1 MNDALPTTG
10 LPGLRVVGLG
20 ADDETL
26 LQAFFDANPG
36 YFQAVKGESAAADE
50 ARQEIASEIPA
61 GWPFTERM
69 LLGWVAEDGGLA
81 AMADVVSD
89 LLATGVWHIGLFIV
103 ETARHGGGDAA
114 ALYGELEDWARRS
127 GAAWMRLGVVEG
139 NDRAQRFWTAR
150 GFVVLRSRGGYVMG
164 SRTNVI
170 RTMFKPLRGGSRD
183 EYLALVARDRP
194 ERGVGAADARAQ
206 TLSNVAR

>member
-1 MNDALPTTG
+1 MSDAPPSTA

-20 ADDETL
+20 ADDEAL
-26 LQAFFDANPG
+26 LQAFFDANPA
-36 YFQAVKGESAAADE
+36 YFQAVKGEPAAADE

-61 GWPFTERM
+61 GWPFTRRM
-69 LLGWVAEDGGLA
+69 LFGWVDDAGHLA
-81 AMADVVSD
+81 AIGDVVSD
-89 LLATGVWHIGLFIV
+89 LLAAGVWHVGLFIV

-114 ALYGELEDWARRS
+114 ALYAELEDWARRS

-139 NDRAQRFWTAR
+139 NDRAERFWTAR

-170 RTMFKPLRGGSRD
+170 RTMFKPLRGGSH
-183 EYLALVARDRP
+183 EAYLALVARDRP
-194 ERGVGAADARAQ
+194 DRDAV
-206 TLSNVAR
+206 S

>member
-1 MNDALPTTG
+1 MTDALPTTA

-20 ADDETL
+20 AEDEAL
-26 LQAFFDANPG
+26 LQAFFDANPA
-36 YFQAVKGESAAADE
+36 YFLAVKGEPAAPDE

-81 AMADVVSD
+81 AMAAVVSD

-103 ETARHGGGDAA
+103 ETARHGGGDSA

-139 NDRAQRFWTAR
+139 NDRAERFWTAR
-150 GFVVLRSRGGYVMG
+150 GFAVLRSRGGYLTG
-164 SRTNVI
+164 SRTNVV
-170 RTMFKPLRGGSRD
+170 RTMFKPLGGGSRED
-183 EYLALVARDRP
+183 YLALVLRDR
-194 ERGVGAADARAQ
+194 ADAP
-206 TLSNVAR
+206 